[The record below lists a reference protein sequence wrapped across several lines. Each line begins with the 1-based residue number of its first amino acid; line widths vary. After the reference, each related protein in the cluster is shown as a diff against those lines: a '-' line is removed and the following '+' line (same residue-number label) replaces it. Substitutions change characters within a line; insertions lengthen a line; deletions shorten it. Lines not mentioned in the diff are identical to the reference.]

1 MIQRIAELRDRQV
14 VCIRDG
20 TILGYVG
27 DIELDTE
34 NGRLAS
40 IVIFG
45 KAKFFGIL
53 GRADDMIVPW
63 ENIEIIGDE
72 TILVNC

>member
-14 VCIRDG
+14 VCVRDG
-20 TILGYVG
+20 SILGFVG

-40 IVIFG
+40 IVIYG
-45 KAKFFGIL
+45 KSKLFGIL

-63 ENIEIIGDE
+63 ESIEIIGE
-72 TILVNC
+72 EKILVNC